1 MSDCTRRSNAG
12 ANSAFDDMYYRD
24 QGQVTDQSCHDQT
37 GNILVSPSARKI
49 KEVVNLI
56 LNCKQEKKEMN

>member
-12 ANSAFDDMYYRD
+12 VNSAFDDMYYRD

-49 KEVVNLI
+49 KEKVNNIEL
-56 LNCKQEKKEMN
+56 QARE

>member
-1 MSDCTRRSNAG
+1 MSDCTRRSNAS

-49 KEVVNLI
+49 KEVVNNIEL
-56 LNCKQEKKEMN
+56 QARE